1 MHKLGRPHVLT
12 SVYVCVCV
20 CVRAA
25 MHSPNLRTSTYCLTQ
40 PYRAALPSPISA
52 PRCTEAESRMEQS
65 RVRWQWH
72 PSHAMNNQW
81 TPSGAYNRGAQLQSF
96 TPGCLSL
103 SLSLSRS
110 VPHTVS
116 HFLALLSHLFSRP
129 PFPTFF
135 PTHITT
141 TQPPSRFFSH
151 HLVFFS
157 IYISGPCSAPRPTAT
172 ATTAA
177 AAPHAPQWPLWQA
190 SHGIPHS
197 YSAVQFPGS

>member
-103 SLSLSRS
+103 SLSLALS
-110 VPHTVS
+110 HTLS
-116 HFLALLSHLFSRP
+116 LTFSPSSLTCSLAL
-129 PFPTFF
+129 PFLLFF
-135 PTHITT
+135 PHIL
-141 TQPPSRFFSH
+141 PRHSRRLAFS
-151 HLVFFS
+151 L
-157 IYISGPCSAPRPTAT
+157 II
-172 ATTAA
+172 
-177 AAPHAPQWPLWQA
+177 
-190 SHGIPHS
+190 
-197 YSAVQFPGS
+197 